1 MNFFVE
7 NNNFTSSFLCANDF
21 ENGIRMAREIY
32 SWFLR
37 SNTAR
42 GSSTCPVTIK
52 ASKSLLFTKDPSV
65 DKRKNSLLTEFK
77 HKINKLLQ
85 NNLVYL
91 LGSEYRT

>member
-42 GSSTCPVTIK
+42 DSCRGLVTVGP
-52 ASKSLLFTKDPSV
+52 TKV
-65 DKRKNSLLTEFK
+65 
-77 HKINKLLQ
+77 
-85 NNLVYL
+85 
-91 LGSEYRT
+91 